1 LIGGQ
6 GGYRRFGRYL
16 LALAFAFAAAAAGAQ
31 SPALGARQYAE
42 DFDTLWRAVDE
53 GYAYFDRSGPAWKRS
68 RDSWRPRAVRA
79 RSRDEFVA
87 ALEGVL
93 SELRDDHASLS
104 ERSSGA
110 PRRHAETDI
119 WARWKDGAAVIE
131 GVRTFGD
138 ADVAGLRP
146 GQVVTRVQGID
157 VEQAVRARLGP
168 GASGAS
174 ERDRALRQVLA
185 GPRSGTVRIEVRD
198 APRPLEM
205 ERAGNARA
213 NGPAIVARRVGDE
226 RDLGYVRIKNGADDA
241 RLVEQFDSAL
251 NSLKDT
257 RALILDVRET
267 PGPASRATTLA
278 ILARF
283 LPAAAPWQA
292 REARGGKR
300 VVDVAAPRG
309 AFAYGAP
316 VVLLVDRWT
325 EGEAEALAA
334 GLKAAV
340 HARLV
345 GTPMAG
351 LRGELREVR
360 LPHTG
365 IVVRFPAEKSLLP
378 DGTPREALRP
388 DIAIDLA
395 APSGGPG
402 DPILY
407 QALKLLE
414 KGDGFHFPP

>member
-1 LIGGQ
+1 MIGGQ

-16 LALAFAFAAAAAGAQ
+16 LAWAFAAAAAAAQ
-31 SPALGARQYAE
+31 SPGLTAPQYAE

-53 GYAYFDRSGPAWKRS
+53 GYAYFDRTRPAWKRA
-68 RDSWRPRAVRA
+68 RDTWRPRALRA

-87 ALEGVL
+87 ALEGALAV
-93 SELRDDHASLS
+93 LRDDHASLS
-104 ERSSGA
+104 ERSSAA

-119 WARWKDGAAVIE
+119 WARWNDDGAALIE

-146 GQVVTRVQGID
+146 GHVVTRVQGID
-157 VEQAVRARLGP
+157 VGRAVQARLGP
-168 GASGAS
+168 GAASAS

-185 GPRSGTVRIEVRD
+185 GPRRGTVRIEVRD
-198 APRPLEM
+198 APRPLEL

-213 NGPAIVARRVGDE
+213 NGPPIVARRVGDE
-226 RDLGYVRIKNGADDA
+226 RDLGYLRIKNGADDV
-241 RLVEQFDSAL
+241 RLVEQFDNAL
-251 NSLKDT
+251 HYLKDT
-257 RALILDVRET
+257 RALIVDLRET
-267 PGPASRATTLA
+267 AGPASRASTLA
-278 ILARF
+278 ILGRF
-283 LPAAAPWQA
+283 LAAAAPWQT
-292 REARGGKR
+292 RETRGGKR
-300 VVDVAAPRG
+300 VVDVASPDG
-309 AFAYGAP
+309 AFTYGAP
-316 VVLLVDRWT
+316 VVVLVDRWT

-334 GLKAAV
+334 GLKAA
-340 HARLV
+340 ARSRLV

-360 LPHTG
+360 LPRSG
-365 IVVRFPAEKSLLP
+365 IVARFPAEKALLP
-378 DGTPREALRP
+378 DGTPRESLRP

-414 KGDGFHFPP
+414 RS